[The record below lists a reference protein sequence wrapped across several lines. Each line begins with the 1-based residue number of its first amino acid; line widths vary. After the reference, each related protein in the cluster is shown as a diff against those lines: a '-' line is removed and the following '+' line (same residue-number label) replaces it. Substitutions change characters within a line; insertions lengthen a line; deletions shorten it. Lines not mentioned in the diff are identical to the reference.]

1 MATTNSIYNKL
12 LDQGMDL
19 KVAATKARKL
29 ASLSTSTASKN
40 ASASSTTQGTSENNT
55 ASNQSL
61 TLKNALTAP
70 VKGVI
75 YAANKLKS
83 QTASANPGSSKTTT
97 ESPASTVNTTTAKA
111 TQPSST
117 SATNVNNTTNAVN
130 NTAAAKKNT
139 TAVTA
144 SGYQQSA
151 AVEEALANLQSL
163 ANSTVSAYKSP
174 YESQIQA
181 LISEIN
187 GRSPFSYNA
196 ENDAAYQIYKDQY
209 TDAAK
214 LAMADTMGEAAA
226 LTGGYGNSYASTAGN
241 QAYQSYMSE
250 LAGKVPE
257 LYQAAYDRYN
267 DEGNR
272 LLDRLSMYQTLD
284 ESAYARHR
292 DDVNDAYTK
301 LNAANDIYNT
311 LYNQDYGQYRDSVSD
326 DQWNQSFNYQKEQD
340 ALAQSNWQK
349 EYDRSVY
356 ENDRNYQ
363 RSVYES
369 DRDYNLNAQKLHS
382 SLAAAQQETTA
393 TGVIDSAEATE
404 LYRKMYESG
413 EYEKASDI
421 ALQLMNTYMNAD
433 EESFLDFAY
442 NFRLPDDNGN
452 VVLLIDLLTDTIGE
466 GTIADSNFPKAFND
480 YYYTK

>member
-1 MATTNSIYNKL
+1 MATTSSIYNKL
-12 LDQGMDL
+12 LNQGMDP
-19 KVAATKARKL
+19 KVAATKAKKL
-29 ASLSTSTASKN
+29 AALVPDTQATTA
-40 ASASSTTQGTSENNT
+40 
-55 ASNQSL
+55 
-61 TLKNALTAP
+61 
-70 VKGVI
+70 
-75 YAANKLKS
+75 
-83 QTASANPGSSKTTT
+83 KTTT
-97 ESPASTVNTTTAKA
+97 PTVTATPPTATTTAKSTSSGNTTTAKTTTPTVTA
-111 TQPSST
+111 TPP
-117 SATNVNNTTNAVN
+117 
-130 NTAAAKKNT
+130 
-139 TAVTA
+139 TA

-151 AVEEALANLQSL
+151 AVEEALANLQSI
-163 ANSTVSAYKSP
+163 ANSSPAAYKSP

-181 LISEIN
+181 LLSEIS
-187 GRSPFSYNA
+187 GREPFSYNA

-226 LTGGYGNSYASTAGN
+226 LTGGYGSSYASTAGN
-241 QAYQSYMSE
+241 QAYQSYTSQLTGMI
-250 LAGKVPE
+250 PE

-267 DEGNR
+267 AEGDN
-272 LLDRLSMYQTLD
+272 LLDKLSMYQALD
-284 ESAYARHR
+284 ESAYSRHR
-292 DDVNDAYTK
+292 DDANDVYTK
-301 LNAANDIYNT
+301 LSAANDIYNT

-326 DQWNQSFNYQKEQD
+326 DQWNQSFSYQKEQD

-363 RSVYES
+363 RSVYENDRNYQRSVYENDRNYQRSVYES
-369 DRDYNLNAQKLHS
+369 DRDYNFNAQKLQS

-433 EESFLDFAY
+433 EESFLNFAY

-452 VVLLIDLLTDTIGE
+452 VVLLIDLLTDTVGE
-466 GTIADSNFPKAFND
+466 GTIVDSNFPNYNFPN

>member
-1 MATTNSIYNKL
+1 MATTSSIYNKL
-12 LDQGMDL
+12 LNQGMDP
-19 KVAATKARKL
+19 KVAATKAKKL
-29 ASLSTSTASKN
+29 AALVPDTQATTA
-40 ASASSTTQGTSENNT
+40 
-55 ASNQSL
+55 
-61 TLKNALTAP
+61 
-70 VKGVI
+70 
-75 YAANKLKS
+75 
-83 QTASANPGSSKTTT
+83 KTTT
-97 ESPASTVNTTTAKA
+97 PTVTA
-111 TQPSST
+111 TPP
-117 SATNVNNTTNAVN
+117 
-130 NTAAAKKNT
+130 
-139 TAVTA
+139 TA

-151 AVEEALANLQSL
+151 AVEEALANLQSI
-163 ANSTVSAYKSP
+163 ANSSPAAYKSP

-181 LISEIN
+181 LLSEIS
-187 GRSPFSYNA
+187 GREPFSYNA

-226 LTGGYGNSYASTAGN
+226 LTGGYGSSYASTAGN
-241 QAYQSYMSE
+241 QAYQSYTSQLTGMI
-250 LAGKVPE
+250 PE

-267 DEGNR
+267 AEGDN
-272 LLDRLSMYQTLD
+272 LLDKLSMYQALD
-284 ESAYARHR
+284 ESAYSRHR
-292 DDVNDAYTK
+292 DDANDVYTK
-301 LNAANDIYNT
+301 LSAANDIYNT

-326 DQWNQSFNYQKEQD
+326 DQWNQSFSYQKEQD

-369 DRDYNLNAQKLHS
+369 DRDYNFNAQKLQS

-433 EESFLDFAY
+433 EESFLNFAY

-452 VVLLIDLLTDTIGE
+452 VVLLIDLLTDTVGE
-466 GTIADSNFPKAFND
+466 GTIVDSNFPNYNFPN

>member
-1 MATTNSIYNKL
+1 MATTSSIYNKL
-12 LDQGMDL
+12 LNQGMDP
-19 KVAATKARKL
+19 KVAATKAKKL
-29 ASLSTSTASKN
+29 AALVPDTQATTA
-40 ASASSTTQGTSENNT
+40 
-55 ASNQSL
+55 
-61 TLKNALTAP
+61 
-70 VKGVI
+70 
-75 YAANKLKS
+75 
-83 QTASANPGSSKTTT
+83 KTTT
-97 ESPASTVNTTTAKA
+97 PTVTATPPTATTTAKSTSSGNTTTAKTTTPTVTA
-111 TQPSST
+111 TPP
-117 SATNVNNTTNAVN
+117 
-130 NTAAAKKNT
+130 
-139 TAVTA
+139 TA

-151 AVEEALANLQSL
+151 AVEEALANLQSI
-163 ANSTVSAYKSP
+163 ANSSPAAYKSP

-181 LISEIN
+181 LLSEIS
-187 GRSPFSYNA
+187 GREPFSYNA

-226 LTGGYGNSYASTAGN
+226 LTGGYGSSYASTAGN
-241 QAYQSYMSE
+241 QAYQSYTSQLTGMI
-250 LAGKVPE
+250 PE

-267 DEGNR
+267 AEGDN
-272 LLDRLSMYQTLD
+272 LLDKLSMYQALD
-284 ESAYARHR
+284 ESAYSRHR
-292 DDVNDAYTK
+292 DDANDVYTK
-301 LNAANDIYNT
+301 LSAANDIYNT

-326 DQWNQSFNYQKEQD
+326 DQWNQSFSYQKEQD

-369 DRDYNLNAQKLHS
+369 DRDYNFNAQKLQS

-433 EESFLDFAY
+433 EESFLNFAY

-452 VVLLIDLLTDTIGE
+452 VVLLIDLLTDTVGE
-466 GTIADSNFPKAFND
+466 GTIVDSNFPNYNFPN

>member
-1 MATTNSIYNKL
+1 MQSIANS
-12 LDQGMDL
+12 
-19 KVAATKARKL
+19 
-29 ASLSTSTASKN
+29 
-40 ASASSTTQGTSENNT
+40 
-55 ASNQSL
+55 
-61 TLKNALTAP
+61 
-70 VKGVI
+70 
-75 YAANKLKS
+75 
-83 QTASANPGSSKTTT
+83 
-97 ESPASTVNTTTAKA
+97 SPA
-111 TQPSST
+111 
-117 SATNVNNTTNAVN
+117 
-130 NTAAAKKNT
+130 
-139 TAVTA
+139 
-144 SGYQQSA
+144 
-151 AVEEALANLQSL
+151 
-163 ANSTVSAYKSP
+163 AYKSP

-181 LISEIN
+181 LLSEIS
-187 GRSPFSYNA
+187 GREPFSYNA

-226 LTGGYGNSYASTAGN
+226 LTGGYGSSYASTAGN
-241 QAYQSYMSE
+241 QAYQSYTSQLTGMI
-250 LAGKVPE
+250 PE

-267 DEGNR
+267 AEGDN
-272 LLDRLSMYQTLD
+272 LLDKLSMYQALD
-284 ESAYARHR
+284 ESAYSRHR
-292 DDVNDAYTK
+292 DDANDVYTK
-301 LNAANDIYNT
+301 LSAANDIYNT

-326 DQWNQSFNYQKEQD
+326 DQWNQSFSYQKEQDALAQSNWQKEYDRSVYENDRNYQRSVDQWNQSFSYQKEQD

-369 DRDYNLNAQKLHS
+369 DRDYNFNAQKLQS

-433 EESFLDFAY
+433 EESFLNFAY

-452 VVLLIDLLTDTIGE
+452 VVLLIDLLTDTVGE
-466 GTIADSNFPKAFND
+466 GTIVDSNFPNYNFPN

>member
-1 MATTNSIYNKL
+1 MATTSSIYNKL
-12 LDQGMDL
+12 LNQGMDP
-19 KVAATKARKL
+19 KVAATKAKKL
-29 ASLSTSTASKN
+29 AALVPDTQATTA
-40 ASASSTTQGTSENNT
+40 
-55 ASNQSL
+55 
-61 TLKNALTAP
+61 
-70 VKGVI
+70 
-75 YAANKLKS
+75 
-83 QTASANPGSSKTTT
+83 KTTT
-97 ESPASTVNTTTAKA
+97 PTVTA
-111 TQPSST
+111 TPP
-117 SATNVNNTTNAVN
+117 
-130 NTAAAKKNT
+130 
-139 TAVTA
+139 TA

-151 AVEEALANLQSL
+151 AVEEALANLQSI
-163 ANSTVSAYKSP
+163 ANSSPAAYKSP

-181 LISEIN
+181 LLSEIS
-187 GRSPFSYNA
+187 GREPFSYNA

-226 LTGGYGNSYASTAGN
+226 LTGGYGSSYASTAGN
-241 QAYQSYMSE
+241 QAYQSYTSQLTGMI
-250 LAGKVPE
+250 PE

-267 DEGNR
+267 AEGDN
-272 LLDRLSMYQTLD
+272 LLDKLSMYQALD
-284 ESAYARHR
+284 ESAYSRHR
-292 DDVNDAYTK
+292 DDANDVYTK
-301 LNAANDIYNT
+301 LSAANDIYNT

-326 DQWNQSFNYQKEQD
+326 DQWNQSFSYQKEQD

-363 RSVYES
+363 RSVYENDRNYQRSVYES
-369 DRDYNLNAQKLHS
+369 DRDYNFNAQKLQS

-433 EESFLDFAY
+433 EESFLNFAY

-452 VVLLIDLLTDTIGE
+452 VVLLIDLLTDTVGE
-466 GTIADSNFPKAFND
+466 GTIVDSNFPNYNFPN

>member
-1 MATTNSIYNKL
+1 MATTSSIYNKL
-12 LDQGMDL
+12 LNQGMDP
-19 KVAATKARKL
+19 KVAATKAKKL
-29 ASLSTSTASKN
+29 AALVPDTQATTA
-40 ASASSTTQGTSENNT
+40 
-55 ASNQSL
+55 
-61 TLKNALTAP
+61 
-70 VKGVI
+70 
-75 YAANKLKS
+75 
-83 QTASANPGSSKTTT
+83 KTTT
-97 ESPASTVNTTTAKA
+97 PTVTATPPTATTTAKSTSSGNTTTAKTTTPTVTA
-111 TQPSST
+111 TPP
-117 SATNVNNTTNAVN
+117 
-130 NTAAAKKNT
+130 
-139 TAVTA
+139 TA

-151 AVEEALANLQSL
+151 AVEEALANLQSI
-163 ANSTVSAYKSP
+163 ANSSPAAYKSP

-181 LISEIN
+181 LLSEIS
-187 GRSPFSYNA
+187 GREPFSYNA

-226 LTGGYGNSYASTAGN
+226 LTGGYGSSYASTAGN
-241 QAYQSYMSE
+241 QAYQSYTSQLTGMI
-250 LAGKVPE
+250 PE

-267 DEGNR
+267 AEGDN
-272 LLDRLSMYQTLD
+272 LLDKLSMYQALD
-284 ESAYARHR
+284 ESAYSRHR
-292 DDVNDAYTK
+292 DDANDVYTK
-301 LNAANDIYNT
+301 LSAANDIYNT

-326 DQWNQSFNYQKEQD
+326 DQWNQSFSYQKEQD

-363 RSVYES
+363 RSVYENDRNYQRSVYES
-369 DRDYNLNAQKLHS
+369 DRDYNFNAQKLQS

-433 EESFLDFAY
+433 EESFLNFAY

-452 VVLLIDLLTDTIGE
+452 VVLLIDLLTDTVGE
-466 GTIADSNFPKAFND
+466 GTIVDSNFPNYNFPN